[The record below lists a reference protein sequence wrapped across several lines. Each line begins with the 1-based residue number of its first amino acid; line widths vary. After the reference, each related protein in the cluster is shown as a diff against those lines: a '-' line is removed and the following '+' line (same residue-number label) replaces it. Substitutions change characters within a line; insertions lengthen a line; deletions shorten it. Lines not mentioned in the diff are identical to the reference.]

1 MAGRPSDFSLEQL
14 RVIERALLAAMW
26 APSLRAGD
34 RSVTAATLAQVQGM
48 IRGAERRE
56 AG

>member
-14 RVIERALLAAMW
+14 RVIERALQTAVWQTTL
-26 APSLRAGD
+26 SRDD
-34 RSVTAATLAQVQGM
+34 RSVIAATLAQVQGM